1 MRGRLG
7 RGQGGHPGGT
17 PLPRPPRNLPR
28 APTGPWNQESPA
40 PGPNSNQMAQ
50 VENHCARRGR
60 AGNWRLRVPGVCAV
74 HGEAESTSTPPHKHH
89 GVLGPRT
96 RGWGCRRPSG
106 GMRTGGGEEWLP
118 REPLGKALLPW
129 SNFLMAG
136 EPEGIPTSVFPTGAS
151 GAQIVCG
158 CLCGHLEGTLERELP
173 LHLPWG
179 CGSLPRRNR
188 GTGCPCPSAN
198 LHGRREGGLL
208 PASPA
213 GLGRGRRRLRDA
225 EAQATPGLRGWA
237 GSRQRGP
244 PRPPSPGQAS
254 WGPAGPLVYV
264 GRPRGGGGGWRRP
277 SPGKF
282 QV

>member
-106 GMRTGGGEEWLP
+106 GMRTGAGRSGFP
-118 REPLGKALLPW
+118 GSPLGRP
-129 SNFLMAG
+129 SCPG
-136 EPEGIPTSVFPTGAS
+136 PTFSWPGSLREFQPAFSRQEQAAPRSCVGAS
-151 GAQIVCG
+151 VGILKGPWKESSPCTCPGA
-158 CLCGHLEGTLERELP
+158 
-173 LHLPWG
+173 
-179 CGSLPRRNR
+179 
-188 GTGCPCPSAN
+188 
-198 LHGRREGGLL
+198 
-208 PASPA
+208 A
-213 GLGRGRRRLRDA
+213 GLCPGGTEEPAVPAQVQTSTGGGRADCSLR
-225 EAQATPGLRGWA
+225 AQLAWGGA
-237 GSRQRGP
+237 GGGSGM
-244 PRPPSPGQAS
+244 
-254 WGPAGPLVYV
+254 LKL
-264 GRPRGGGGGWRRP
+264 RPRLG
-277 SPGKF
+277 
-282 QV
+282 